1 MAKKTK
7 EEKPKIKE
15 EKSKIKEEKP
25 KTQEEKSIVAF
36 IEWEGITK
44 DIYDEIRRQVP
55 LEGDVPKG
63 LVSHIATFDKKG
75 LRVVDIWESEED
87 FNNYIKNRIIP
98 ATIKLVDTKPKMEI
112 YPLHALFISAK
123 STTVP

>member
-1 MAKKTK
+1 MAKKT
-7 EEKPKIKE
+7 KE
-15 EKSKIKEEKP
+15 EKSKIKEEKR
-25 KTQEEKSIVAF
+25 IVAL

-75 LRVVDIWESEED
+75 LRVIDIWESEED
-87 FNNYIKNRIIP
+87 FNGYIKNRIIP
-98 ATIKLVDTKPKMEI
+98 VTIKLVDTKPKLEI
-112 YPLHALFISAK
+112 YPLHALFVSIKGGS
-123 STTVP
+123 S